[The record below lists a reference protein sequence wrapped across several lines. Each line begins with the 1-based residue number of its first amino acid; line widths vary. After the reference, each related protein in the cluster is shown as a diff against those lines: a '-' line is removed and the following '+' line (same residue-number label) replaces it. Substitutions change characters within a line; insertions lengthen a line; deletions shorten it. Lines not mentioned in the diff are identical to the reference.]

1 MLWLFD
7 LLLFSPINSLV
18 RIALRLLFF
27 TCLISTFC
35 EHSQAA
41 SITISAAGYD
51 TGTAPFHYRYDGYY
65 NTFNFSGSFL
75 GYSGNGSSSYIV
87 NDANSITVRR
97 FDLWTTVRVL
107 DVPSFSMTRS
117 GSSYNGSFYNS
128 LLNARVYVTVFDPN
142 DSDFDGIP
150 DFSDDFY
157 DPPPVPPPQ
166 LSKPLS
172 ANLGQFFTYSPSF
185 QNSPTYFTATDLPP
199 GISVNSGS
207 GTISGTPTFSGY
219 YNGLL
224 TATKFRSASFNIPI
238 TIPSTLQSTPFSD
251 DFSASVPNRYMPITT
266 LPSFA
271 SMSVNNGV
279 LRYAST
285 SGSERGAYGA
295 WLLNLPLP
303 LSSSW
308 QVTADVTMPSGW
320 SPPFAYA
327 GVGLR
332 IEPYLFNDLFEN
344 NIFDGA
350 LGENCIT
357 LELDRSNQAPYAN
370 NVNLWFPTA
379 KFEFSPTTSTS
390 VTLRFVYD
398 STQKTISAFYR
409 TSSTAAW
416 ISVGS
421 PQNFN
426 PSSTGS
432 WAEAWGL
439 TSSSSLQVTL
449 FADTTS
455 KNGTSGKVITLDN
468 LSITAFTPPT
478 ITSPLTSSGTVAG
491 SFSYQTTGTGNPTR
505 YNLSGTL
512 PTGLTF
518 NSSTGQITGTPTQSG
533 TFTVSLSATSGSYT
547 GPSVSLR
554 ITIPALVGSY
564 TTIPPLVGSYTI
576 SISSPGL
583 PSGSV
588 AFTYNPSTL
597 RFSFSGGFLG
607 ITGSASG
614 SYTINN
620 ANSVS
625 FAAFTIS
632 TTVGN
637 LSVPASSLARS
648 GSSYSTSSFITLG
661 GINRE
666 VTVSVTDPYD
676 SDSDGIPDFSDEPS
690 GYAASSQY
698 SASYPASNAFDNN
711 NSTAWHSK
719 AGTTYPHVLAY
730 DCGSARSVSVISLN
744 QGWQPANSVQV
755 LGSNDNAN
763 WTNLGTFSTSAG
775 LNTLSLSSAQSF
787 RYWAIRALTGNNTYW
802 CVSEIRLGGYF
813 FSSSPGATANGN
825 EWSSDYTAAKAFD
838 GNNSTAWHSK
848 ASSTYPHVLAYDCGS
863 ARSVSVISLNQG
875 WQPANSVQVL
885 GSNDNA
891 NWTNL
896 GTFSTSAGLNTLSLS
911 SAQSFRYW
919 AIRAITGNNT
929 HWCVSEI
936 RLGGYFFS
944 SSPGATAN
952 GNEWSSDY
960 TAAKAFDGNN
970 STAWHSK
977 ASTTFPHILAYDCGS
992 ARSVSVISLNQ
1003 GWQPANSVQVLGS
1016 NDNANWTNLGT
1027 FSTSAGLN
1035 TLSLSSAQSFRYWAI
1050 RAITGK
1056 NNGLWCVSEI
1066 RL

>member
-1 MLWLFD
+1 V
-7 LLLFSPINSLV
+7 SLV
-18 RIALRLLFF
+18 LRILFF
-27 TCLISTFC
+27 TYLVSTFC
-35 EHSQAA
+35 EHSQAQT
-41 SITISAAGYD
+41 ITISAAGYGS
-51 TGTAPFHYRYDGYY
+51 GTTSFNYY
-65 NTFNFSGSFL
+65 PSTQTFNFSGSFF
-75 GYSGNGSSSYIV
+75 GYSGYGSSSYSI
-87 NDANSITVRR
+87 NSANSITIAG
-97 FDLWTTVRVL
+97 FYLYTYETLTV
-107 DVPSFSMTRS
+107 PAFSMARS
-117 GSSYNGSFYNS
+117 GSSYNGSFYSS
-128 LLNARVYVTVFDPN
+128 LLGTTVYVSVTDPY
-142 DSDFDGIP
+142 DSDSDGIP
-150 DFSDDFY
+150 DLSDNVY
-157 DPPPVPPPQ
+157 NSPPVPPPQ

-172 ANLGQFFTYSPSF
+172 ANLGQFFTYSPLF
-185 QNSPTYFTATDLPP
+185 ENSPTSYSATDLPP

-207 GTISGTPTFSGY
+207 GMISGRPTSSGY
-219 YNGLL
+219 YRGTF
-224 TATKFRSASFNIPI
+224 TAYNSAGSASLDIPI
-238 TIPSTLQSTPFSD
+238 TIPSTLQSIPFSD
-251 DFSASVPNRYMPITT
+251 NFSSAVSNRYMPAIFSP
-266 LPSFA
+266 LA
-271 SMSVNNGV
+271 SMSASNGM
-279 LRYAST
+279 LRYTCSS
-285 SGSERGAYGA
+285 SGAQSAYGA

-308 QVTADVTMPSGW
+308 EVTADVTMPSGW
-320 SPPFAYA
+320 SPPFAYT

-357 LELDRSNQAPYAN
+357 LELNRSNQEPYAN
-370 NVNLWFPTA
+370 NVNLWLPTA
-379 KFEFSPTTSTS
+379 EVEFLPTTSTS

-398 STQKTISAFYR
+398 STQKTVSAWYR
-409 TSSTAAW
+409 TSSTTAW
-416 ISVGS
+416 ILVGS
-421 PQNFN
+421 PKNFN

-432 WAEAWGL
+432 WAESWGL
-439 TSSSSLQVTL
+439 TSSSSLQLTL

-455 KNGTSGKVITLDN
+455 ENGTSGKVITLDN

-478 ITSPLTSSGTVAG
+478 ITSPLTSSGAVAG
-491 SFSYQTTGTGNPTR
+491 SFSYQTTATGNPTT

-518 NSSTGQITGTPTQSG
+518 NSSTGRITGIPTQSG
-533 TFTVSLSATSGSYT
+533 VFTVSLSATSGSYT

-554 ITIPALVGSY
+554 ITIPTLVG
-564 TTIPPLVGSYTI
+564 LF
-576 SISSPGL
+576 
-583 PSGSV
+583 PSG
-588 AFTYNPSTL
+588 
-597 RFSFSGGFLG
+597 GGATANG
-607 ITGSASG
+607 NEWSSD
-614 SYTINN
+614 YT
-620 ANSVS
+620 
-625 FAAFTIS
+625 AAK
-632 TTVGN
+632 
-637 LSVPASSLARS
+637 
-648 GSSYSTSSFITLG
+648 
-661 GINRE
+661 
-666 VTVSVTDPYD
+666 
-676 SDSDGIPDFSDEPS
+676 
-690 GYAASSQY
+690 
-698 SASYPASNAFDNN
+698 AFDGN

-719 AGTTYPHVLAY
+719 ASTTFPHILAY

-787 RYWAIRALTGNNTYW
+787 RYWAIRAITGKNNGLW

-919 AIRAITGNNT
+919 AIRAITG
-929 HWCVSEI
+929 
-936 RLGGYFFS
+936 
-944 SSPGATAN
+944 
-952 GNEWSSDY
+952 
-960 TAAKAFDGNN
+960 
-970 STAWHSK
+970 
-977 ASTTFPHILAYDCGS
+977 
-992 ARSVSVISLNQ
+992 
-1003 GWQPANSVQVLGS
+1003 
-1016 NDNANWTNLGT
+1016 
-1027 FSTSAGLN
+1027 
-1035 TLSLSSAQSFRYWAI
+1035 
-1050 RAITGK
+1050 K

>member
-1 MLWLFD
+1 MRL
-7 LLLFSPINSLV
+7 
-18 RIALRLLFF
+18 ALRSLFF
-27 TCLISTFC
+27 TCLVFTFC
-35 EHSQAA
+35 EQSPAQ
-41 SITISAAGYD
+41 TISISSPRLPSGS
-51 TGTAPFHYRYDGYY
+51 TAFTY
-65 NTFNFSGSFL
+65 NPSTLRFFFSGGFL
-75 GYSGNGSSSYIV
+75 GITGSAFGSYIINNANSVSFAAFTISTTAGNLSVPASSLARSRSSYSSSFF
-87 NDANSITVRR
+87 ITLGRTKR
-97 FDLWTTVRVL
+97 E
-107 DVPSFSMTRS
+107 
-117 GSSYNGSFYNS
+117 
-128 LLNARVYVTVFDPN
+128 VTLSVTDPN

-150 DFSDDFY
+150 DFSDNFY
-157 DPPPVPPPQ
+157 DPPPVPPPE
-166 LSKPLS
+166 LSKPLC
-172 ANLGQFFTYSPSF
+172 ANLGQFFTYTPLF
-185 QNSPTYFTATDLPP
+185 KNSPTFYSATGLPP
-199 GISVNSGS
+199 GISVNSGN
-207 GTISGTPTFSGY
+207 GTISGKPTSSGY

-238 TIPSTLQSTPFSD
+238 TVPGTLQSTPFSD
-251 DFSASVPNRYMPITT
+251 DFSAAVSNRYMPITT

-279 LRYAST
+279 LRYTST
-285 SGSERGAYGA
+285 SNSERGAYGA

-308 QVTADVTMPSGW
+308 QVSADVTMPSGW

-398 STQKTISAFYR
+398 STQKTISAWYR

-432 WAEAWGL
+432 WAKAWGL

-468 LSITAFTPPT
+468 FTLDNFSTTLIPT
-478 ITSPLTSSGTVAG
+478 ITSPLTSSGSVAG
-491 SFSYQTTGTGNPTR
+491 SFSYQTTATGNPTTF
-505 YNLSGTL
+505 NLSGTL

-518 NSSTGQITGTPTQSG
+518 NSSTGRITGIPTKSG
-533 TFTVSLSATSGSYT
+533 VFTVSLSATAGSYT
-547 GPSVSLR
+547 SPSVSLR
-554 ITIPALVGSY
+554 ITIP
-564 TTIPPLVGSYTI
+564 PLLGSYTI

-597 RFSFSGGFLG
+597 RYYFSGDFLG

-648 GSSYSTSSFITLG
+648 GSSYNGSFYSSLLG
-661 GINRE
+661 TT
-666 VTVSVTDPYD
+666 VYVSVTDPYD

-690 GYAASSQY
+690 G
-698 SASYPASNAFDNN
+698 
-711 NSTAWHSK
+711 
-719 AGTTYPHVLAY
+719 
-730 DCGSARSVSVISLN
+730 
-744 QGWQPANSVQV
+744 
-755 LGSNDNAN
+755 
-763 WTNLGTFSTSAG
+763 
-775 LNTLSLSSAQSF
+775 
-787 RYWAIRALTGNNTYW
+787 
-802 CVSEIRLGGYF
+802 
-813 FSSSPGATANGN
+813 
-825 EWSSDYTAAKAFD
+825 
-838 GNNSTAWHSK
+838 
-848 ASSTYPHVLAYDCGS
+848 
-863 ARSVSVISLNQG
+863 
-875 WQPANSVQVL
+875 
-885 GSNDNA
+885 
-891 NWTNL
+891 
-896 GTFSTSAGLNTLSLS
+896 
-911 SAQSFRYW
+911 
-919 AIRAITGNNT
+919 
-929 HWCVSEI
+929 
-936 RLGGYFFS
+936 
-944 SSPGATAN
+944 
-952 GNEWSSDY
+952 
-960 TAAKAFDGNN
+960 
-970 STAWHSK
+970 
-977 ASTTFPHILAYDCGS
+977 
-992 ARSVSVISLNQ
+992 
-1003 GWQPANSVQVLGS
+1003 
-1016 NDNANWTNLGT
+1016 
-1027 FSTSAGLN
+1027 
-1035 TLSLSSAQSFRYWAI
+1035 
-1050 RAITGK
+1050 
-1056 NNGLWCVSEI
+1056 
-1066 RL
+1066 